1 MAGLQDNP
9 PAIYMHGEHLLKDV
23 TTCPGLCNGVYTLA
37 RLYDMQHDP
46 VLRDDLT
53 YVSPTTGDRVGL
65 LFITPQTQQD
75 FE

>member
-1 MAGLQDNP
+1 
-9 PAIYMHGEHLLKDV
+9 
-23 TTCPGLCNGVYTLA
+23 
-37 RLYDMQHDP
+37 MQHDP